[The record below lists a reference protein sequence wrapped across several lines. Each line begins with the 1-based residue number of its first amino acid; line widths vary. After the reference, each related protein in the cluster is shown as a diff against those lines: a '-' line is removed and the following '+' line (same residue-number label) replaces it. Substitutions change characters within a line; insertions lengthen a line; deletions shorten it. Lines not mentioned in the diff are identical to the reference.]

1 MTHAMTRDIK
11 QRSLIALVALGLGG
25 LMAAW
30 VSSQPSAPEPAIA
43 GEQRAATRTLRDVVD
58 ELAARHR
65 LRIVVDPAVR
75 SDGPVL
81 LDATFAS
88 LPVEAQ
94 LHRLFAGHELLLHHT
109 ADRGS
114 GARLAAAWVFA
125 RAEDVAVVPGR
136 AATAAAFTFAPALP
150 GVATSAA
157 PAATETARP
166 APPRAETADAE
177 APPMTLQALRRLVEQ
192 DGSDAERVQALEA
205 LAAHPEAGEAELR
218 QLLEQLGAQ
227 PHTLLGEQARALLDA
242 RTAAVTALAP
252 EPVEQ

>member
-1 MTHAMTRDIK
+1 MITHIRQRRVVAMM
-11 QRSLIALVALGLGG
+11 ALGLGG

-30 VSSQPSAPEPAIA
+30 VSSPSSAPELAIA
-43 GEQRAATRTLRDVVD
+43 GEQRAATRTLREVVD
-58 ELAARHR
+58 ELAAQHR
-65 LRIVVDPAVR
+65 LRIVIDPAVR
-75 SDGPVL
+75 SDGPVT
-81 LDATFAS
+81 LDAAFAT

-94 LHRLFAGHELLLHHT
+94 LHRLFAGHELLLHRT
-109 ADRGS
+109 ADRGG

-125 RAEDVAVVPGR
+125 RAEDVTVAPGR
-136 AATAAAFTFAPALP
+136 AATTAAFTFAPALP
-150 GVATSAA
+150 VAAA

-205 LAAHPEAGEAELR
+205 LAAHPEAGDAELR

>member
-1 MTHAMTRDIK
+1 MVTDIR
-11 QRSLIALVALGLGG
+11 QRSVVALVALGLGG

-30 VSSQPSAPEPAIA
+30 VSSPSSAPEPATA
-43 GEQRAATRTLRDVVD
+43 ADQRAQPRTLRDAVD
-58 ELAARHR
+58 QLAARHH

-81 LDATFAS
+81 LDAAFAS

-94 LHRLFAGHELLLHHT
+94 LQRLFAGHELLLHHT

-125 RAEDVAVVPGR
+125 RAEDVTVVPGR
-136 AATAAAFTFAPALP
+136 AATAATSTFAPAQP
-150 GVATSAA
+150 AGTA
-157 PAATETARP
+157 PATAGTARP
-166 APPRAETADAE
+166 APSRAETADAE
-177 APPMTLQALRRLVEQ
+177 APPMTLHALRRLVEQ
-192 DGSDAERVQALEA
+192 DTSDAERVQALEA
-205 LAAHPEAGEAELR
+205 LAAHPEADEAEVR

>member
-1 MTHAMTRDIK
+1 MTRAMTRDIK

-125 RAEDVAVVPGR
+125 RAEDVTVVPR
-136 AATAAAFTFAPALP
+136 PTATAAAFTFAPALP
-150 GVATSAA
+150 PAA
-157 PAATETARP
+157 PPAAAETARQ
-166 APPRAETADAE
+166 APPRAESADAE
-177 APPMTLQALRRLVEQ
+177 PAPVTLIALRRLVEQ
-192 DGSDAERVQALEA
+192 DTSDAGRMQALEA
-205 LAAHPEAGEAELR
+205 LVAHPEAAEAEVR

>member
-1 MTHAMTRDIK
+1 MIRDIR
-11 QRSLIALVALGLGG
+11 QRSLVAMVALGLGG

-30 VSSQPSAPEPAIA
+30 VSSPTSAPEPAIA
-43 GEQRAATRTLRDVVD
+43 SEQRAAARTLRDVVD
-58 ELAARHR
+58 ELAAQHR
-65 LRIVVDPAVR
+65 LRIVLDPAVR
-75 SDGPVL
+75 SDVPVR

-94 LHRLFAGHELLLHHT
+94 LQRLFAGHELLLHHT

-125 RAEDVAVVPGR
+125 RAEDVAVVPR
-136 AATAAAFTFAPALP
+136 SAATSAFTFAQALPAAAATAAT
-150 GVATSAA
+150 ATAA
-157 PAATETARP
+157 AAETVRP
-166 APPRAETADAE
+166 APQRAETADAE

-205 LAAHPEAGEAELR
+205 LAAHPEAGDAELR

-227 PHTLLGEQARALLDA
+227 PHSLLGEQARALLDA

-252 EPVEQ
+252 EPVEP

>member
-1 MTHAMTRDIK
+1 MITHIR
-11 QRSLIALVALGLGG
+11 QRSVVAMMALGLGG
-25 LMAAW
+25 LVAAW
-30 VSSQPSAPEPAIA
+30 VSSPSSAPELATA
-43 GEQRAATRTLRDVVD
+43 GEQRAATRTLGDVVGD
-58 ELAARHR
+58 LAARHG

-75 SDGPVL
+75 SDAPVI

-88 LPVEAQ
+88 LPVEGQ

-125 RAEDVAVVPGR
+125 RAEDVSVVPR
-136 AATAAAFTFAPALP
+136 SAATAATFTFAPALP
-150 GVATSAA
+150 AAAA

-177 APPMTLQALRRLVEQ
+177 AAPITLHALRRAAEQ

-227 PHTLLGEQARALLDA
+227 PHTLLGEQARSLLDA